1 MRRLLCFTLCLLPTL
16 ALVTPAAEP
25 AKLEKS
31 WDTAHGLKFTVKSS
45 KPQDVECD
53 LQVMGWFEHDPKGD
67 TVVDV
72 IVAFDQAMGRP
83 IKNLVD
89 KGAFTAAPLE
99 TVLLTPPAGAM
110 KPKQVLMVGYGSKD
124 KFALDAFKGVAAV
137 TAREAV
143 RLKAKK
149 IAFAP
154 AIIDQ
159 GYDKL
164 HAKDVAPVFTRAFL
178 TAYDTEVRL
187 QADGLAPEFKLDE
200 IYLEAGKTHFDDV
213 VSGAAAGIDQAKADI
228 AKRGTESYRNK

>member
-1 MRRLLCFTLCLLPTL
+1 MRRFAFALLPIL
-16 ALVTPAAEP
+16 AIAWLAPGAEP

-31 WDTAHGLKFTVKSS
+31 WETGHGLKFTVKSA

-53 LQVMGWFEHDPKGD
+53 LQIMGWFEHDPKGD

-83 IKNLVD
+83 IKNLTE

-99 TVLLTPPAGAM
+99 TILLTPPTGAM
-110 KPKQVLMVGYGSKD
+110 KPKQVLLIGYGSKEKMSVD
-124 KFALDAFKGVAAV
+124 VFKGIAKVA
-137 TAREAV
+137 AREAV

-164 HAKDVAPVFTRAFL
+164 HAKEVAPVFTRAFL
-178 TAYDTEVRL
+178 VAYDTEMRL
-187 QADGLAPEFKLDE
+187 QAEGLAPAFKLEE

-213 VSGAAAGIDQAKADI
+213 IAGAAEGIEQAKADI
-228 AKRGTESYRNK
+228 AKRGNESFRNK